1 MSHDRYGYRCPVNS
15 SIAFWCKRCK
25 LKPLV
30 YNMNVWGFPKI
41 MGKGAFFFFFQ
52 GLMRKQG
59 VHHLKNCENNSR
71 EALFFFSF
79 LVTY

>member
-1 MSHDRYGYRCPVNS
+1 
-15 SIAFWCKRCK
+15 
-25 LKPLV
+25 
-30 YNMNVWGFPKI
+30 MNVWGFPKI
-41 MGKGAFFFFFQ
+41 MGKGAFFFFQ

-79 LVTY
+79 FSNLLSCLLKQRYKHVCM

>member
-1 MSHDRYGYRCPVNS
+1 
-15 SIAFWCKRCK
+15 
-25 LKPLV
+25 
-30 YNMNVWGFPKI
+30 MNVWGFPKI
-41 MGKGAFFFFFQ
+41 MGKGACF
-52 GLMRKQG
+52 MRKQG

>member
-1 MSHDRYGYRCPVNS
+1 
-15 SIAFWCKRCK
+15 
-25 LKPLV
+25 
-30 YNMNVWGFPKI
+30 MNVWGFPKI

>member
-1 MSHDRYGYRCPVNS
+1 
-15 SIAFWCKRCK
+15 
-25 LKPLV
+25 
-30 YNMNVWGFPKI
+30 MNVWGFPKI
-41 MGKGAFFFFFQ
+41 LERGLFFQ

-59 VHHLKNCENNSR
+59 AHHLKNCENNSR

>member
-1 MSHDRYGYRCPVNS
+1 MVQIKTTGLQYECLG
-15 SIAFWCKRCK
+15 I
-25 LKPLV
+25 
-30 YNMNVWGFPKI
+30 PKNN
-41 MGKGAFFFFFQ
+41 GKGGFFFFFFQ